1 MLGASLFGL
10 FVGAVPGL
18 TATMATALLVPVT
31 FFMAPI
37 PAIAAI
43 VTATAMAIFSGDI
56 PGCLLRMPGTPAS
69 AAYTDEAYAMTK
81 KGQAELALGAGLVF
95 SAVGGLFGTA
105 VLMVSAPALAEF
117 ALKFSSFEYFW
128 LVLMGLT
135 CAVFISTDTP
145 LKGLTTLFIG
155 LLIAGVGLNNP
166 AAFPRF
172 TFGSTEL
179 LGGIGLI
186 PLMIGMFAV
195 SEIIRYMVS
204 TEGEALIVD
213 KPIGNVF
220 KGMWGLAVKY
230 PKQIL
235 RGSALGTLIGALP
248 GAGADIAAWMSYAM
262 SKKFSKEPEKFGTGH
277 VEGIVESGSANN
289 SALAGAW
296 IPALVFG
303 IPGDSITAIVI
314 GVLYMKNMNPGPTLF
329 TTNPE
334 NIYAVYLLFIVANLI
349 MLPLGWLC
357 IKVAKRILRVPR
369 DILMPV
375 ILLFCIVGA
384 FAINNTAFDVG
395 IMLVAGLV
403 AWLLEENG
411 FPITPLILG
420 VVLGGM
426 LEENFVSSMIKADG
440 NLLGFFARPIA
451 AGARRADDRDLV
463 LAAAAAAPR
472 CRSAAATRALS
483 SPARRAADRCRAARR
498 RFRRA
503 AAADAH
509 NRRHAHSHAVDSR
522 YAWRPPRRRARADDD
537 RQRARCTSSPSSCRA
552 CRPSSAA
559 RAPTRRCRTRC

>member
-1 MLGASLFGL
+1 MSPAWSEAFRLVFDPYNVLVMLGASLFGL

-135 CAVFISTDTP
+135 CAVFISTDAP

-195 SEIIRYMVS
+195 SEIIRYMVN

-213 KPIGNVF
+213 SSVGNVF

-329 TTNPE
+329 TTNPQ
-334 NIYAVYLLFIVANLI
+334 NIYAVYLLFIIANLI

-384 FAINNTAFDVG
+384 FAINNTAFDVAV
-395 IMLVAGLV
+395 MLIAGLI

-420 VVLGGM
+420 VVLGAM
-426 LEENFVSSMIKADG
+426 LEDNFISSMIKADG
-440 NLLGFFARPIA
+440 NVLAFFGRPIA
-451 AGARRADDRDLV
+451 ATLGALTIAIWLWPLLRR
-463 LAAAAAAPR
+463 
-472 CRSAAATRALS
+472 
-483 SPARRAADRCRAARR
+483 RRAAP
-498 RFRRA
+498 A
-503 AAADAH
+503 AA
-509 NRRHAHSHAVDSR
+509 
-522 YAWRPPRRRARADDD
+522 
-537 RQRARCTSSPSSCRA
+537 
-552 CRPSSAA
+552 
-559 RAPTRRCRTRC
+559 